1 MELYDKIMK
10 IENPKES
17 TKMILK
23 PVSEL
28 VNITGKNLKIQNR
41 LYFYI
46 LLMDNMKQN
55 LNILI

>member
-23 PVSEL
+23 PVNEL
-28 VNITGKNLKIQNR
+28 VNITGKKLKIQNR

-46 LLMDNMKQN
+46 PLMDNLKQN